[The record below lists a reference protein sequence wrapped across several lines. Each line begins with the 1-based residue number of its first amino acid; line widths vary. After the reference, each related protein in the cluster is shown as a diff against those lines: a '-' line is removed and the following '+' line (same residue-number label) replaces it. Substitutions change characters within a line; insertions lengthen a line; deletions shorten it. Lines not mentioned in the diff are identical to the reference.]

1 MPSAGSKGAEW
12 LLEEWVSRFGGGFEA
27 MAGEALPHRIL
38 PPPAS
43 PPSEPLTWR
52 QPFDIATGAWVEVTV
67 SAAAWRLIG
76 GKILAA
82 AGIEEA
88 SDEDSKPTYME
99 VLQQALSG
107 LASALSAEAGREVGC
122 GKGVEGAPGA
132 PLAGAVEWTIGDQK
146 VVATFAVSPALI
158 EALKPAPPAPPPPP
172 AAAATV
178 PAAAAPPASPAL
190 DLIYD
195 VELPVSVSFGRA
207 HLPIKEVLKLTS
219 GSIVELNRAIAE
231 PVEIIVNNC
240 VIARGEV
247 VVVEGNYGV
256 RILEIVS
263 RSERLRTLH

>member
-1 MPSAGSKGAEW
+1 MSTGGGKGAAW
-12 LLEEWVSRFGGGFEA
+12 LLEEWVSRFGAGFEA
-27 MAGEALPHRIL
+27 MAGEALPHRVL
-38 PPPAS
+38 PPPGG
-43 PPSEPLTWR
+43 PPEEPLTWR
-52 QPFDIATGAWVEVTV
+52 QPFDIASGAWVEVSV
-67 SAAAWRLIG
+67 PAAGWRLIG
-76 GKILAA
+76 SKVLAA
-82 AGIEEA
+82 AGIDEA

-122 GKGVEGAPGA
+122 GKGAEGSPGA
-132 PLAGAVEWTIGDQK
+132 AASGAVEWTIGDQK
-146 VVATFAVSPALI
+146 VIATFLASEALLD
-158 EALKPAPPAPPPPP
+158 ALKPAPPAPPPP
-172 AAAATV
+172 AAATGTG
-178 PAAAAPPASPAL
+178 AAAAPVSPAL

-207 HLPIKEVLKLTS
+207 HIPVKEVLKLTS